1 MTIKL
6 KNTKQVLFTLFFN
19 LSILQ
24 VFAQNIDL
32 KFQKFNQSQGLSQV
46 TISCIVQ
53 DKKNFIWIGTQD
65 GLNKFD
71 GYKFKVFKN
80 DRNDSLSLPNN
91 SITGLFCDNKNR
103 IWVATE
109 KGLSILYLRNET
121 FKKVDLPHSNINAS
135 NKPPSIKFISG
146 SDKYLFVCAS
156 NNQLFLFDL
165 NNENFATAYH
175 VPNKYN
181 STIIA
186 VSFAKTGLALIALEN
201 KEPLNYNP
209 DTKTFSIQF
218 QAALNKFSSKNIIG
232 FLETKRSTW
241 MVSETSLYKIDTNY
255 NIQKTYENLI
265 NRGDKINTLI
275 QDGSSDLW
283 IGANSGLIKFEVEK
297 ENFYQYKSSFY
308 QQQSLSNNRVIS
320 LLEDRGGTIWVG
332 TENGLNNF
340 DRFKKNFIVFNE
352 NEESKNSTQSSIY
365 WSILPID
372 KDNTWAGNENGILVI
387 NKKVFFELTLTGSKG
402 EKNISVYTM
411 QKDQN
416 KVWAG
421 TSNGLFEIEI
431 GTYKY
436 HEFNANYKN
445 WNEIKQNKIYS
456 ILIIEDNIWL
466 GSSNGIYIIN
476 KATKKVVHYKNFIAN
491 DSTQTKNVVRTMA
504 LNENQELWL
513 GTDGDG
519 LIKVLNY
526 QTIEDLKFTSFVYSA
541 KNKSSISN
549 DIVLSIL
556 PEKNYLWLGTFGGG
570 LNYFNTKTCK
580 VEIVFTEKDG
590 LSNNSVYGIVKDEN
604 QNLWLSTNNG
614 LNCFTRNENK
624 FNKYFLADGLQSNEF
639 NTGAYAKGFNNE
651 LFFGGLNGFTSFI
664 ANKIII
670 NPIAPQISITNA
682 KVFNTPVK
690 GNNKLRDKR
699 ILPYVDT
706 LFLSYKEKFISIEFS
721 SLHFSSPE
729 KNEYEY
735 FLEGWDESWNYIGT
749 NNEATFSNLD
759 PGEYIFRVR
768 GSNSNGVWSANEA
781 KLYIIIKPPFFKT
794 WWFRLTVSLI
804 FIMGI
809 ILWNRRRVKKIIKQK
824 RILENLVQERTLKI
838 TSQATEIKNQNL
850 ELENEKEKL
859 DKLLLNILPQETVDE
874 LKLKGKASARNYRMA
889 SVMFTDFIGFTRISQ
904 TYRPKQLVSELDECF
919 SEFDSIIEKY
929 NIEKIKTI
937 GDSYMCAGGVPI
949 RNVSNPFDI
958 ILAALEIQAYI
969 KYRNSVK
976 IANGEKPWE
985 LRIGINT
992 GELVAGVIGTKRFAF
1007 DIWGDTVNV
1016 ANRLEANSEAGKVN
1030 ISNTTYDVVKDFFEC
1045 SYRGK
1050 VPTKNRGLI
1059 EMYFVEGIRSE
1070 LIAEE
1075 NENWPGKKF
1084 NEKLNSHLYG
1094 KFNYKKAEQ
1103 QILKKLEE
1111 GLPKYFYYHSL
1122 QHTIDV
1128 RNSAEVIA
1136 KQENIYEE
1144 EIMLLKT
1151 AAIFHD
1157 SGFLVQYDN
1166 NEEKGC
1172 EIARDLL
1179 PQHGFSLLQIDTICR
1194 LILATKVPQKPND
1207 ILEMIMCDAD
1217 LDYLGTDSFDE
1228 ISNNLKK
1235 ELMWEGKI
1243 KTDEQWD
1250 LIQIKF
1256 LQNHKYFTDY
1266 SIRNREDKKN
1276 EHLTKL
1282 IKKVNK
1288 LGENF

>member
-1 MTIKL
+1 M

-80 DRNDSLSLPNN
+80 DRNDSLSLPNK

-146 SDKYLFVCAS
+146 SDKYLFVCTS

-232 FLETKRSTW
+232 FLETKLSTW

-255 NIQKTYENLI
+255 NIQKTYENII

-445 WNEIKQNKIYS
+445 WNEIKQNKIYC

-504 LNENQELWL
+504 LNENKELWL

-570 LNYFNTKTCK
+570 LNYFNTKTYK

-651 LFFGGLNGFTSFI
+651 LFFGGFNGITSFI

-729 KNEYEY
+729 KNEFEY

-804 FIMGI
+804 FIMI
-809 ILWNRRRVKKIIKQK
+809 IISWNRRRVKKIIKQK

-1030 ISNTTYDVVKDFFEC
+1030 ISNTTYDIVKDFFEC

-1157 SGFLVQYDN
+1157 SGFL
-1166 NEEKGC
+1166 
-1172 EIARDLL
+1172 
-1179 PQHGFSLLQIDTICR
+1179 
-1194 LILATKVPQKPND
+1194 
-1207 ILEMIMCDAD
+1207 
-1217 LDYLGTDSFDE
+1217 
-1228 ISNNLKK
+1228 
-1235 ELMWEGKI
+1235 
-1243 KTDEQWD
+1243 
-1250 LIQIKF
+1250 
-1256 LQNHKYFTDY
+1256 
-1266 SIRNREDKKN
+1266 
-1276 EHLTKL
+1276 
-1282 IKKVNK
+1282 
-1288 LGENF
+1288 